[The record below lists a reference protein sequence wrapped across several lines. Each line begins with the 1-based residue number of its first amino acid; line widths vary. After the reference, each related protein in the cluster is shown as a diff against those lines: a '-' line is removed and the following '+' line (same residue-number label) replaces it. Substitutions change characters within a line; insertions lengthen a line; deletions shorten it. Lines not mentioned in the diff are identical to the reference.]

1 MFTNPSEPTNEPT
14 KRVGL
19 SLSPCH
25 RRVKALEQSG
35 VIRGYR
41 AHLDPAFQQLYDEK
55 LSDMPRVQRLT
66 STLVMK
72 TVIQDR
78 PLPP

>member
-1 MFTNPSEPTNEPT
+1 
-14 KRVGL
+14 
-19 SLSPCH
+19 
-25 RRVKALEQSG
+25 

-55 LSDMPRVQRLT
+55 LLGMPGMQRLT

>member
-1 MFTNPSEPTNEPT
+1 
-14 KRVGL
+14 
-19 SLSPCH
+19 
-25 RRVKALEQSG
+25 

-41 AHLDPAFQQLYDEK
+41 AHLDPAFQQLYDER
-55 LSDMPRVQRLT
+55 LLGMPGVQRLT

-72 TVIQDR
+72 TVIEDR

>member
-1 MFTNPSEPTNEPT
+1 MIPP
-14 KRVGL
+14 GL
-19 SLSPCH
+19 
-25 RRVKALEQSG
+25 
-35 VIRGYR
+35 
-41 AHLDPAFQQLYDEK
+41 PAAFHH
-55 LSDMPRVQRLT
+55 PRPARFSAAVQRLT